1 MKSKTGMFMSIAAEG
16 VPGVEIGTD
25 VQVLT
30 L

>member
-1 MKSKTGMFMSIAAEG
+1 MKRIVVPVLMDAAEG
-16 VPGVEIGTD
+16 VSGVEIGTD